1 MKPRY
6 GKHSLEASRQSDAAR
21 GQRQQ
26 ASAYRRENF
35 DRQTARSR
43 QHALRQR
50 TRAVDAPHA
59 SYLQQ
64 PMGTQLP
71 LPGGGAAQRKGRRRK
86 KALAIACGVLAVLV
100 CATGAFAAYLGGIDS
115 SLADP
120 ASAGEQQAIDE
131 ALTAKSTMSFDEPFY
146 VLLLG
151 SDERIDNPSMGARSD
166 TNILVRIDAPAKQV
180 TLVSIPRDTAIKLD
194 GYGTVKFNSAMTY
207 QGVPGAI
214 TAASKLCG
222 VDIAHYAE
230 VDFDGLSSV
239 VDSIGG
245 VDVEVDSRIDDPKAG
260 DVVIEPGMQH
270 LDGAAALVFARTR
283 HYVDGDYTRVRH
295 QRELISAIVQ
305 KMRGMPITD
314 LLPALKTSASAM
326 HTDMKLADL
335 VALARAMQGTEGD
348 LTVYSATLPS
358 TTGMIGRASYVF
370 ADTAGVKRMMAAVD
384 AGDDPAQ
391 TAQAQTTQPTRTQQT
406 AADD

>member
-1 MKPRY
+1 
-6 GKHSLEASRQSDAAR
+6 
-21 GQRQQ
+21 
-26 ASAYRRENF
+26 
-35 DRQTARSR
+35 
-43 QHALRQR
+43 
-50 TRAVDAPHA
+50 
-59 SYLQQ
+59 
-64 PMGTQLP
+64 
-71 LPGGGAAQRKGRRRK
+71 
-86 KALAIACGVLAVLV
+86 
-100 CATGAFAAYLGGIDS
+100 
-115 SLADP
+115 
-120 ASAGEQQAIDE
+120 
-131 ALTAKSTMSFDEPFY
+131 
-146 VLLLG
+146 
-151 SDERIDNPSMGARSD
+151 
-166 TNILVRIDAPAKQV
+166 
-180 TLVSIPRDTAIKLD
+180 
-194 GYGTVKFNSAMTY
+194 
-207 QGVPGAI
+207 
-214 TAASKLCG
+214 
-222 VDIAHYAE
+222 
-230 VDFDGLSSV
+230 
-239 VDSIGG
+239 
-245 VDVEVDSRIDDPKAG
+245 
-260 DVVIEPGMQH
+260 MQH